1 MQKVVQRT
9 VSYPVPI
16 YVFPLRAYTK
26 HEVTYPTC
34 KTRLGGWG
42 GGGGG
47 ERMGGQGGGGVRHFD
62 WWGAMRKGA
71 RWKLA
76 VGVGV
81 GVGGLCVRF
90 VLYTCI
96 SLSFILLR
104 IILLQSAT

>member
-1 MQKVVQRT
+1 MD
-9 VSYPVPI
+9 
-16 YVFPLRAYTK
+16 
-26 HEVTYPTC
+26 
-34 KTRLGGWG
+34 G

-47 ERMGGQGGGGVRHFD
+47 EWEGKGGGGVRHFD

-76 VGVGV
+76 VGVGVGV

-104 IILLQSAT
+104 IILLPSAT